1 MKKVVA
7 LLPIKKNS
15 ERVKG
20 KNFRNLFGKPLYQWI
35 LETLINCKN
44 IDYIVIDTDSKALIE
59 ELENNY
65 PTVKTIFRPEELRG
79 DNVSMNKI
87 INYDLSVC
95 TDSEFFIQTHT
106 TNPLISSQSI
116 DLAIETFFNNLD
128 NYDSLFSVNCIQAR
142 TYWKNGQGINHN
154 LGELKRT
161 QDLEPI
167 FEENSNLFIFS
178 SKSFFQNESRVG
190 NNPLLYVTPRNES
203 FEIDE
208 EEDFKLIEQLIRG
221 K

>member
-1 MKKVVA
+1 MKDVVA
-7 LLPIKKNS
+7 LLPIKLNS

-20 KNFRNLFGKPLYQWI
+20 KNFRNLCGRPLYQWI
-35 LETLINCKN
+35 LETLLSCNNVKK
-44 IDYIVIDTDSKALIE
+44 IVVNTDSLELIDN
-59 ELENNY
+59 LNKSY
-65 PTVKTIFRPEELRG
+65 PQIKTILRPEFLRG

-87 INYDLSVC
+87 IEYDLSVC
-95 TDSEFFIQTHT
+95 LDEEFFIQTHT
-106 TNPLISSQSI
+106 TNPLISGETI
-116 DLAIETFFNNLD
+116 DLAIERFFENL
-128 NYDSLFSVNCIQAR
+128 NKNDSLFSVNRIQSR
-142 TYWKNGQGINHN
+142 TYWGNGKGINHT

-178 SKSFFQNESRVG
+178 RQSFLNSRSRVG
-190 NNPLLYVTPRNES
+190 TMPILYETPKNES

-208 EEDFKLIEQLIRG
+208 EEDFALIEQLVRG